1 MSKDPKIS
9 KVFEDN
15 LLFSL
20 SFSLNSDVMHHNR
33 SIYTF
38 LDLLGDSGGL
48 FDALKG
54 TSSFIVTLYFSIF
67 GNPMNEYILNALF
80 L

>member
-1 MSKDPKIS
+1 MS
-9 KVFEDN
+9 FG
-15 LLFSL
+15 L
-20 SFSLNSDVMHHNR
+20 SSDVMHHNR

-54 TSSFIVTLYFSIF
+54 ISSLIVTFYFSIF
-67 GNPMNEYILNALF
+67 GNPMTEYILKALF

>member
-1 MSKDPKIS
+1 MS
-9 KVFEDN
+9 FG
-15 LLFSL
+15 L
-20 SFSLNSDVMHHNR
+20 SSDVMHHNR

-54 TSSFIVTLYFSIF
+54 ISSLIVTFYFSIF
-67 GNPMNEYILNALF
+67 GNPMTE
-80 L
+80 